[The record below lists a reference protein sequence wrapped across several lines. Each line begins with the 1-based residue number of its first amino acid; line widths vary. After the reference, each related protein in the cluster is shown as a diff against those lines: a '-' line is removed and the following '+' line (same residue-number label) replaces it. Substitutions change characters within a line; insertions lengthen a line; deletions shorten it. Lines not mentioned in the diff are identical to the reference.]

1 MKPRIE
7 KAPTGVKA
15 IIVFGLLLRGRAP
28 VAAKFAEADRSLA
41 MWVAHHQG
49 LTAVALNRP
58 TDDPLVSSIPD
69 WQLRPDKGLRLTTVT
84 LDTFAKLQATA
95 AATTADAEISG
106 DGSAADWSDNWLREP
121 RVKEDRSP
129 LYEPVWAAMDIRDII
144 LAPEYD
150 HRGAVSGWWD
160 AVILTIR
167 DESYTICWLDDEHTG
182 FRTRQRHELAP
193 LHPAWKTK
201 MPGG

>member
-1 MKPRIE
+1 MKPKIE

-49 LTAVALNRP
+49 LTAVALARP
-58 TDDPLVSSIPD
+58 TDDPLLSSIAD
-69 WQLRPDKGLRLTTVT
+69 WQLRPDKGLRLTTVS
-84 LDTFAKLQATA
+84 LDNFAKLQAAA
-95 AATTADAEISG
+95 AATTVDPDNLG
-106 DGSAADWSDNWLREP
+106 DGSAAEQSDDWLREP
-121 RVKEDRSP
+121 RLKEDRTSV
-129 LYEPVWAAMDIRDII
+129 YDPVWAAVDVRDIV
-144 LAPEYD
+144 LAVEYD
-150 HRGAVSGWWD
+150 HRGAVTGWWD

-167 DESYTICWLDDEHTG
+167 GESYTICWLDDTHTG

-193 LHPAWKTK
+193 LHPAWKIK
-201 MPGG
+201 MPGH

>member
-1 MKPRIE
+1 MKRNVE
-7 KAPTGVKA
+7 KAPSAVKA

-49 LTAVALNRP
+49 LTAVALNRLA
-58 TDDPLVSSIPD
+58 DNPLLSSIPD

-84 LDTFAKLQATA
+84 LDTFAKLQAATA
-95 AATTADAEISG
+95 ATNGDAKISC
-106 DGSAADWSDNWLREP
+106 DGSAADWSDDWLRELP
-121 RVKEDRSP
+121 IKDDRSS
-129 LYEPVWAAMDIRDII
+129 LYDPVWAAMDVRNVV
-144 LAPEYD
+144 LAAEYD
-150 HRGAVSGWWD
+150 HRGAVTGWWD
-160 AVILTIR
+160 AVILAIHG
-167 DESYTICWLDDEHTG
+167 ESYTICWLDDTHTG

-201 MPGG
+201 MPGY